1 MNNEEQA
8 EYEERRTVS
17 DFLGDVPWWAVI
29 ITGVGIYVLVSML
42 TNALYITAFKAILP
56 GVRITLEV
64 TFFAYLL
71 ALILGLI
78 AGMFR
83 VSRNPVL
90 YALGTLYVEVTR
102 GLPMLVIILYAGFVI
117 GPAIRDATHKVV
129 DLPML
134 SRAIIGL
141 GIGYGAYLAEVYR
154 AGIESVHGG
163 QIEAARSLGMSYL
176 EAMRFVILPQAIRR
190 VLPPLGNNFIALLKD
205 TSLVSVVAIP
215 DLLQMGR
222 LFISRTFRAFE
233 GYNSVAVLYLL
244 MTFLLSAL
252 VRYVERRW
260 RIP

>member
-1 MNNEEQA
+1 MVSNLEEFR
-8 EYEERRTVS
+8 EKRTLS
-17 DFLGDVPWWAVI
+17 DVLGAVPWWVI
-29 ITGVGIYVLVSML
+29 IIAIVGVYVLVSMV
-42 TNALYITAFKAILP
+42 TSPLYIKAFKAILP
-56 GVRITLEV
+56 GVQITLEV
-64 TFFAYLL
+64 TFLAYLL
-71 ALILGLI
+71 ALVLGLI

-83 VSRNPVL
+83 VSRNPIL
-90 YALGTLYVEVTR
+90 YALGTLYVEVIR

-117 GPAIRDATHKVV
+117 GPAIRDATHKMV

-134 SRAIIGL
+134 SRAIVGL

-163 QIEAARSLGMSYL
+163 QMEAARSLGMSYM
-176 EAMRFVILPQAIRR
+176 EAMRYVILPQAIRR

-205 TSLVSVVAIP
+205 TSLVAVVAIP

-233 GYNSVAVLYLL
+233 GYNAVAVLYLI

-252 VRYVERRW
+252 VRFVERRW